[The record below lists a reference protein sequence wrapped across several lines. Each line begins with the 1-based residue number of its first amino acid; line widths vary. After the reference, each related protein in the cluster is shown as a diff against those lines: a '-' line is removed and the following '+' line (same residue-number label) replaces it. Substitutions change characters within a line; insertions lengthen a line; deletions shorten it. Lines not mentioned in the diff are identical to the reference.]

1 VDAANAAGVF
11 WAERLKIPI
20 IMLASPN
27 HLDIITQENHPWEG
41 FLDAVHRRSRQLLLG
56 WQFSLMN
63 QIRKNIGLQPFR
75 MPSDYFNIAVEVLLY
90 PPITS
95 ALLPAHVRPIQPH
108 APQCVFCDKSFP
120 HRTNITV
127 AIMPMDLTLMEAR
140 AILRGINLARMYF
153 QQQTTVACET
163 PGSPECQAFHRRAHL
178 RAVMLVEGWPVSY
191 VPELIPTFV
200 SVESG
205 HILDVIAR
213 HPETCVVISHCDQF
227 SVMAAVAGMTMICIP
242 KKNKPLDAYSKG
254 GLPAVARGH
263 DVGRAVVRAV
273 MESNRDLWQNR
284 TMDLSNTVN
293 VLETLA
299 MIRKEKRPSSTAQ
312 LRRLLREWLPI
323 TIYSEAPQS
332 DVMSWKWILTY
343 LSVALLTLAT
353 GYARLFFYHVSDPSQ
368 IPAFHR
374 KHPMGAGL
382 FADIDPVLMHFR
394 QWLRDDSALH
404 NVFFR
409 QSPSEKRESQS
420 NPELVRKRKAFK
432 KR

>member
-205 HILDVIAR
+205 HILDVIA
-213 HPETCVVISHCDQF
+213 HASLFHIAISF
-227 SVMAAVAGMTMICIP
+227 
-242 KKNKPLDAYSKG
+242 
-254 GLPAVARGH
+254 
-263 DVGRAVVRAV
+263 
-273 MESNRDLWQNR
+273 
-284 TMDLSNTVN
+284 LS
-293 VLETLA
+293 
-299 MIRKEKRPSSTAQ
+299 
-312 LRRLLREWLPI
+312 WLP
-323 TIYSEAPQS
+323 
-332 DVMSWKWILTY
+332 
-343 LSVALLTLAT
+343 
-353 GYARLFFYHVSDPSQ
+353 
-368 IPAFHR
+368 
-374 KHPMGAGL
+374 
-382 FADIDPVLMHFR
+382 
-394 QWLRDDSALH
+394 WLG
-404 NVFFR
+404 
-409 QSPSEKRESQS
+409 
-420 NPELVRKRKAFK
+420 
-432 KR
+432 